1 MAPPQRPAE
10 DRIPELYGVKATRR
24 TYDRLAEVADGAL
37 GAGYTIIA
45 DATYL
50 DRHDRDILAQVAEHH
65 HAPAIILACDAPS
78 RVLRERVA
86 RRQQDNRDAS
96 DAGLRV
102 LESQLRERRSFGE
115 TEPVLSIVTDE
126 TLDVEQLVTRI
137 RKRMGATRS

>member
-1 MAPPQRPAE
+1 MR
-10 DRIPELYGVKATRR
+10 
-24 TYDRLAEVADGAL
+24 
-37 GAGYTIIA
+37 
-45 DATYL
+45 
-50 DRHDRDILAQVAEHH
+50 
-65 HAPAIILACDAPS
+65 ACDAPS